1 MVILLDTVSD
11 LIHKNLLKKVREV
24 VPPTQLEEFHDFET
38 LMQFL
43 VRLLDED
50 QIMVLRVSSPEDFI
64 NYRRTREFM
73 RDVQILLVMPDHQEK
88 SLSLGHL
95 LHPRFMTFED
105 GDFNDLAS
113 VLEKMLNNKDKNKH
127 RMRK

>member
-1 MVILLDTVSD
+1 MVFLLDTASD
-11 LIHKNLLKKVREV
+11 IIHKNLLKKVREV

-43 VRLLDED
+43 VSSLDEK
-50 QIMVLRVSSPEDFI
+50 QIMVLRVSSPEDFVD
-64 NYRRTREFM
+64 YRRTRELI
-73 RDVQILLVMPDHQEK
+73 RDVQILLVMPDHKEK

-113 VLEKMLNNKDKNKH
+113 VLEKMLQNRDKWQV
-127 RMRK
+127 